1 MQERKNEILKRVTN
15 SDKNMYIER
24 NEPYIFDL
32 DEKREGSLYT
42 NYWVGIRGQD
52 DQIEGLI
59 GIQFDME

>member
-24 NEPYIFDL
+24 DKPYIFDL